1 MWSANLCYFQFPR
14 KHWRTVS
21 EKVKISENTS
31 RNVDSSDRLVVIG
44 QSCCCDVTYTAGFD
58 GDSRD
63 SRGWC
68 FCCARC
74 RSGRCSGWCSGY
86 NTDTHDAVHEKSVTN
101 EIKES
106 FNRRHRGWGKE
117 SLIDVTGDGRK
128 NRSID
133 VTGDEGNLAT
143 YESKISF
150 AVSNP
155 F

>member
-68 FCCARC
+68 FCCARW

-101 EIKES
+101 EIERVVQPTSPGMGERVVNRRHGGWEKES
-106 FNRRHRGWGKE
+106 FNRRHRGWGKF
-117 SLIDVTGDGRK
+117 GD
-128 NRSID
+128 IW
-133 VTGDEGNLAT
+133 
-143 YESKISF
+143 I
-150 AVSNP
+150 
-155 F
+155 